1 MITYLNKPCG
11 LFMVV
16 ILLCRLGLAQELD
29 EGIFF
34 TASGEV
40 LTAAEKESI
49 FSSELDLFAKDT
61 PLEITLISDFKNF
74 MKKKYK
80 PKNQPAMLQV
90 TLQDSIMIK
99 RKIKI
104 KPRGEFRRSYC
115 SFPPIRLNFKKV
127 EFELEHL
134 QQLEKMKMVVDC
146 RQSDLYQNYLLREY
160 LTYKLFSLFTELSFQ
175 VRLIH
180 VRYLDTGRER
190 HNDRTA
196 YAFLIEEIGDVA
208 ARNNA
213 LEIKQDKL
221 GQTSTNPQQM
231 LLVAMFNYMIGN
243 TDWSVPGRHNVKLIK
258 KKDIQDIYPYTIPY
272 DFDYSGLVNA
282 TYAVPY
288 EKLGL
293 NNVRERM
300 FLGFC
305 HESADFEKTIQLFLE
320 KEDAVRHLVEDFDYL
335 DERDKRDIISFLNE
349 FYTQIK
355 RDNAVKY
362 FTNNCRSA

>member
-1 MITYLNKPCG
+1 MTTYQSKFFG
-11 LFMVV
+11 LFMVF
-16 ILLCRLGLAQELD
+16 ILLSGFSLAQESE
-29 EGIFF
+29 EGVFF
-34 TASGEV
+34 TESGEA
-40 LTAAEKESI
+40 LTAAEKEFI
-49 FSSELDLFAKDT
+49 LPLQFDLFSDDT
-61 PLEITLISDFKNF
+61 PLEITLESDFKNF
-74 MKKKYK
+74 NKKKYK
-80 PKNQPAMLQV
+80 PKNQPAMLHV
-90 TLQDSIMIK
+90 NLNDSVVVRREI
-99 RKIKI
+99 RI

-115 SFPPIRLNFKKV
+115 SFPPIKLNLKKV
-127 EFELEHL
+127 EFEVEHL

-196 YAFLIEEIGDVA
+196 YAFLIEEIEDVA
-208 ARNNA
+208 QRNNA

-231 LLVAMFNYMIGN
+231 LLVAMFHYMIGN

-282 TYAVPY
+282 SYAVPY

-293 NNVRERM
+293 NGVRERM

-305 HESADFEKTIQLFLE
+305 HEPSDFEKAIQLFLE
-320 KEDAVRHLVEDFDYL
+320 KEEAVLQLVENFDYL
-335 DERDKRDIISFLNE
+335 EERDKRDIIDFLNE
-349 FYTQIK
+349 FYEQIK

-362 FTNNCRSA
+362 FTNNCRSF